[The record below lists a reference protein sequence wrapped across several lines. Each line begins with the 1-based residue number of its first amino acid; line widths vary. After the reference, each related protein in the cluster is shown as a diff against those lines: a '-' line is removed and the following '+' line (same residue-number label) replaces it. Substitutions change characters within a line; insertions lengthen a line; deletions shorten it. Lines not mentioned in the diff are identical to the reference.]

1 MATGSRRSCAR
12 LRSVLSRAPE
22 PHLSGSSG
30 GGVTSCSPLAA
41 RGSRPPAV
49 ATLPP
54 RRPCPPRPLVPLQE
68 RIGLRAD
75 RRFCPRAG
83 RAELNGPAAYLEC
96 ASVFGPGDLL
106 CDRLRARGPLVVRLV
121 VANGDVSPGDAGVCA
136 RPGARARCGLVRRI
150 ARPALERSSADA
162 DICGLAD

>member
-30 GGVTSCSPLAA
+30 GGFAPRSTLVA
-41 RGSRPPAV
+41 RGSLTTAV
-49 ATLPP
+49 ATLAP
-54 RRPCPPRPLVPLQE
+54 RRPCRRRPLVPFQE

-75 RRFCPRAG
+75 GRSCPRTG
-83 RAELNGPAAYLEC
+83 RGGLDGPAAYLEC

-106 CDRLRARGPLVVRLV
+106 CDRLRARGPLGVRLV
-121 VANGDVSPGDAGVCA
+121 VANGEFSPGAAGVCA
-136 RPGARARCGLVRRI
+136 RPGARARCGIVRRI

-162 DICGLAD
+162 